1 MAWPFYAKF
10 DHGKPMSEGRAR
22 AGGSRTARSDTS
34 PHEAPELPTGKAFVL
49 QLSRET
55 GPTLT
60 PFAGRV
66 EHLASGRR
74 LRFENWTA
82 FQAALMRLL
91 TETKQSST

>member
-1 MAWPFYAKF
+1 M
-10 DHGKPMSEGRAR
+10 
-22 AGGSRTARSDTS
+22 
-34 PHEAPELPTGKAFVL
+34 L